1 MASFL
6 FAMLAVLVT
15 GLGARDQLLVA
26 DLTERQGPRPGILLV
41 ALLAA
46 GISAAAAGWVGAVT
60 APLLAPRAR
69 TLLVAMVL
77 GLAAL
82 ELMLIRPRRTGAE
95 PTHSLGAF
103 AAVLLAQQLTDAARL
118 VVFALAAASAV
129 PALGAIGGAVGGGL
143 SLLAGWLGGPGLRSL
158 PLVTARRV
166 LGVGLVA
173 IAVWLAL

>member
-1 MASFL
+1 MASVL

-46 GISAAAAGWVGAVT
+46 GISAAAAGWVGMIT

-82 ELMLIRPRRTGAE
+82 ELLLIRPRRTGAE
-95 PTHSLGAF
+95 PTQSLGAF
-103 AAVLLAQQLTDAARL
+103 AVVLLAQQLTDAARL
-118 VVFALAAASAV
+118 VVFALTAASALPV
-129 PALGAIGGAVGGGL
+129 LAAIGGAAGGGL
-143 SLLAGWLGGPGLRSL
+143 TVLAGWLAGASLRSL

-166 LGVGLVA
+166 LGVGLAA